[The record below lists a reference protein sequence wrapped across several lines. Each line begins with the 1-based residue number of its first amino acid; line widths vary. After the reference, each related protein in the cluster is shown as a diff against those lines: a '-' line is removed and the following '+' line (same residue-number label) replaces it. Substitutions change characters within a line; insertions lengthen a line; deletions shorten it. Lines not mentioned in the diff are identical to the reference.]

1 MFGSL
6 PSALIR
12 MPVIQEPSE
21 LAQIHFGE
29 IVLSDDREH
38 GTRHPPAI
46 HGLIR
51 SMPVCSKSLVLRVAH
66 VASCA
71 RQIAAI

>member
-1 MFGSL
+1 MFGFL
-6 PSALIR
+6 PSALTQ
-12 MPVIQEPSE
+12 MPAVQEPSE
-21 LAQIHFGE
+21 LAQIRFGE
-29 IVLSDDREH
+29 IVLSDDLEH
-38 GTRHPPAI
+38 GTGHPPAI